1 VATLITHA
9 LVATSAWTAFRN
21 CERPRRL
28 LGLGVLAAMA
38 PDVDVVGL
46 WLGIP
51 YEAMAGHR
59 GITHS
64 LAFAAALAWIFAR
77 WVRAPTDDARQRRR
91 ALLYLFLA
99 TASHGLLDAMTNG
112 GLGVAFFA
120 PFSAARFY
128 LPWRPIWVSPMGLC
142 AFFTLSGREAI
153 FSEVMWLW
161 GPAELFAIV
170 AWLQTRRRRTDDG
183 RVRSDGGIPRG

>member
-9 LVATSAWTAFRN
+9 LVATSVWTAFRN

-28 LGLGVLAAMA
+28 LGLGILGSIA

-46 WLGIP
+46 RLGIP

-64 LAFAAALAWIFAR
+64 LAFAAALAWLLAQAA
-77 WVRAPTDDARQRRR
+77 RAPTDDVRERRR

-128 LPWRPIWVSPMGLC
+128 LPWRPIWVSPMGLR
-142 AFFTLSGREAI
+142 AFFTPSGEEAL
-153 FSEVMWLW
+153 FSEFTWIW

-170 AWLQTRRRRTDDG
+170 AWLVTRPG
-183 RVRSDGGIPRG
+183 RERGERSAPG